1 MQLSNNINNLT
12 MQLEYSQQEV
22 GQQKLREKSIQEQNQ
37 RLETMK
43 NQLQKQTDDLT
54 NEILSLKEKL
64 NQKDL
69 ELKQKQDDID
79 SLKKTIDVNT
89 MESSEGNKE
98 LVKKLNESLN
108 LIDQIGEQTMQVNR
122 NKMEILKKQAITEE
136 EIKKLKAKTADQERE
151 LTESHDEN
159 ERLRGE
165 MGKMKEKDAKQ
176 ERILAENNRELVKL
190 RAIERE
196 YREFQHQIY
205 SNSPPISTQLPGV
218 IPAKVTPAPG
228 SPASSLELDGLG
240 MNEITATTPNS
251 ILRQPGAGIKR
262 RRVSF
267 APVKYEAPDTTIQAD
282 RGASDDTDEEYALT
296 PTGETSPSFMNPS
309 GNSELQTL
317 EQISEPKNVYNLHQP
332 PESLRIIIRMY
343 D

>member
-1 MQLSNNINNLT
+1 
-12 MQLEYSQQEV
+12 
-22 GQQKLREKSIQEQNQ
+22 
-37 RLETMK
+37 
-43 NQLQKQTDDLT
+43 
-54 NEILSLKEKL
+54 
-64 NQKDL
+64 
-69 ELKQKQDDID
+69 
-79 SLKKTIDVNT
+79 
-89 MESSEGNKE
+89 
-98 LVKKLNESLN
+98 
-108 LIDQIGEQTMQVNR
+108 
-122 NKMEILKKQAITEE
+122 
-136 EIKKLKAKTADQERE
+136 

-176 ERILAENNRELVKL
+176 KRILAENNRELVKL

-228 SPASSLELDGLG
+228 SPASSLELDGLVRIVVVLLKLLLQG

-317 EQISEPKNVYNLHQP
+317 EQVSFTCLVSPTFTSLILTNVDNNLK
-332 PESLRIIIRMY
+332 
-343 D
+343 